1 MIIQILNKTKTNLN
15 LPFSYTNTNKISLMD
30 KNNIIL
36 QLKSQLFEMEQ
47 KMEYMCNLEDT
58 IKKLNDEN
66 LQLITA
72 KNQFEFEIKKANEYY
87 SKIITDLQNQLS
99 SYKENLQLKQN
110 TNKKLF
116 DENEKLKIENEKLK
130 SQFEYIN
137 TNSANIQNDIDK
149 LLEKQMQYEQ
159 TIHNMSQIQIDIK
172 KENENLIKDNKNLVK
187 VCKEL
192 TRKKNILK
200 IQNDELTNSSNN
212 SNNNNISLNSNT
224 NTNKTPIKTNNVN
237 QTSRNK
243 NKITQNQSIFA
254 NNNNNNSSSS
264 EVKQNELNFIYSNR
278 AYLKHSHSTNN
289 IIYNN
294 SNGLR
299 SQIGASTSGKCCC
312 SCCCAYSNKNE
323 SNNNISTYTNEISKF
338 NNIKMQLMEE
348 NNKLKNHI
356 LVLTDQNQSLIN
368 EIDRI
373 LHSNFSNFNAKRLQD
388 IINENR
394 NR

>member
-1 MIIQILNKTKTNLN
+1 
-15 LPFSYTNTNKISLMD
+15 MD

-47 KMEYMCNLEDT
+47 KLEYMCNLEDS
-58 IKKLNDEN
+58 IKKLNEEN

-72 KNQFEFEIKKANEYY
+72 KNQFEFEIKKANEYF
-87 SKIITDLQNQLS
+87 SKIITDLQNELAA
-99 SYKENLQLKQN
+99 YKENLQLKQS

-130 SQFEYIN
+130 SQFEYIH
-137 TNSANIQNDIDK
+137 TNSANIQHDIDK
-149 LLEKQMQYEQ
+149 LLEKQIQYEQ

-200 IQNDELTNSSNN
+200 IQNDELANSTNNTNNNVSVNCNTNN
-212 SNNNNISLNSNT
+212 S
-224 NTNKTPIKTNNVN
+224 KTPIKTSNAN
-237 QTSRNK
+237 QISRNK
-243 NKITQNQSIFA
+243 NIVSITQNQSIFA
-254 NNNNNNSSSS
+254 NNNNNNNNSSSS
-264 EVKQNELNFIYSNR
+264 ELKQNELNFVYSNR

-289 IIYNN
+289 VRYNN
-294 SNGLR
+294 NSSGIRAQMGN
-299 SQIGASTSGKCCC
+299 TMSGKCCC
-312 SCCCAYSNKNE
+312 SCNCAYGNKNE
-323 SNNNISTYTNEISKF
+323 SSNISTYNNEISKF
-338 NNIKMQLMEE
+338 NNIKMSLVEE

-373 LHSNFSNFNAKRLQD
+373 LHSNFASFNANRLQD
-388 IINENR
+388 VINENR
-394 NR
+394 SRLELSLDEIEHSLNKNMEQFS